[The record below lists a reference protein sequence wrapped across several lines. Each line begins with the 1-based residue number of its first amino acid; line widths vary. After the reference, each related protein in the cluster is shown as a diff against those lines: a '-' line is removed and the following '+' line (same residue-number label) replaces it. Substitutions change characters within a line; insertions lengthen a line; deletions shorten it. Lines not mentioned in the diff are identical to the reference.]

1 VTWAQWPGW
10 PMISVFCLIA
20 YLLGSIPFGVLVAKA
35 YGADLRSKGSGNI
48 GATNALR
55 VLGKKAG
62 ALTLLGDMLKGV
74 AAVLIAL
81 KFGGYEA
88 GTLAAGAAVLGH
100 DFPIFTGFKGGKGV
114 ATSLGTVLALEPFIG
129 LACVG
134 IWLLA
139 FIALRISS
147 VGALAAFTAL
157 PLLALAIKGGDYFF
171 IILSFFLAV
180 MIFIK
185 HRENIKRLI
194 RGEEAGFSR
203 K

>member
-1 VTWAQWPGW
+1 VTRALWPGW
-10 PMISVFCLIA
+10 PVISVFCLIA

-35 YGADLRSKGSGNI
+35 YGTDLRSKGSGNI

-81 KFGGYEA
+81 RFGGYEA

-100 DFPIFTGFKGGKGV
+100 DFSIFTGFKGGKGV
-114 ATSLGTVLALEPFIG
+114 ATSLGTILALEPFIG
-129 LACVG
+129 LACLGV
-134 IWLLA
+134 WLLA
-139 FIALRISS
+139 FIAIRISS
-147 VGALAAFTAL
+147 VSALAAFTAL
-157 PLLALAIKGGDYFF
+157 PVLALVLKGGNYFF
-171 IILSFFLAV
+171 IVLSFFLAI

-194 RGEEAGFSR
+194 KGEEAGFSR

>member
-10 PMISVFCLIA
+10 PMIFALCLIA

-35 YGADLRSKGSGNI
+35 HGADLRSKGSGNI

-74 AAVLIAL
+74 APVLIAL

-100 DFPIFTGFKGGKGV
+100 DFSIFTGFKGGKGV
-114 ATSLGTVLALEPFIG
+114 ATSLGTILALEPTVG
-129 LACVG
+129 LACVAVW
-134 IWLLA
+134 ILA
-139 FIALRISS
+139 FLVTRISS

-157 PLLALAIKGGDYFF
+157 PVLALVLKNVNQF
-171 IILSFFLAV
+171 IILSFFLTF
-180 MIFIK
+180 MIFVK
-185 HRENIKRLI
+185 HRENIRRLI